1 VNAPGFVG
9 PGGWSFQPGTFTSE
23 DIRQFQ
29 RELRERAQEAQ
40 DLRRELQSQ
49 GLETP
54 DLQSIIERMQA
65 FDANQAYLNPRGLE
79 DLQASVVEE
88 LKQFEYWLRRE
99 LEGVGK
105 EELFLAG
112 SDQVPEG
119 YRKLVEEYYRE
130 LSKSQR

>member
-1 VNAPGFVG
+1 
-9 PGGWSFQPGTFTSE
+9 
-23 DIRQFQ
+23 
-29 RELRERAQEAQ
+29 
-40 DLRRELQSQ
+40 
-49 GLETP
+49 
-54 DLQSIIERMQA
+54 MQA
-65 FDANQAYLNPRGLE
+65 FDANQTYLNPRGLE

-88 LKQFEYWLRRE
+88 LKQFEYRLRRE

-119 YRKLVEEYYRE
+119 YRKLVEEYYRA